1 MSTTNNVEIKKATLS
16 TDKTLLDQNNLEI
29 PPNSIIHCLGSL
41 FQVSD
46 QGLRHIV
53 GKKIDSETY
62 FADSDLYIDLNEL
75 AFVEQKNVTST
86 PDAAPKKEGLLASAY
101 RFMTA
106 PFLVRTPSN
115 VTTHNK
121 RKMSNPNKLVSSDKL
136 TTSAVSD
143 NPSETEHVLTVPT
156 SQEIIGLNA
165 RCEKA
170 IMNEV
175 KFFIHSYEDFMNCTN
190 EKLQSVISA
199 LNAANME
206 RYNEVKIQY
215 PDFTWQPPLIE
226 ISMLVTLIQRAY
238 PAQVVEYTLGRKK
251 SNLENAVKSKEEEP
265 PGLFP
270 PTKPKVNNV
279 YNENFRDFNEEQLI
293 SEVNDDDRG
302 SYQPPDKNGHD
313 YRPRSR
319 SPEINSH
326 RERNRYDAADRRS
339 RHDSYASK
347 SDNNYN
353 NNLTSSQ
360 RLEVKLFLD
369 EISYFDGSNNKEA
382 RNFLAQCEEA
392 AEKMK
397 VSEVTIAW
405 SKLAGRADRIM
416 REETRQHEGVLTW
429 QLFQSMLI
437 EHFYH
442 IPSKERAASLLSK
455 LQQDPHENIGEYVQ
469 RSSEIIQVHSG
480 KTNLKEIAAS
490 QYGWNLVQGLTNIS
504 IKNKNADRISQ
515 CQSLSDVCKLVKQVR
530 REMENRE
537 AFMGIS
543 AEVEDNIEEINW
555 KQRNFNQ
562 RGSSNYR
569 GNNRGSY
576 NQTSYNSRGRS
587 YSYNNGYSK
596 TGQQTG
602 TSYQMRKV
610 SNSTDIQCLLCGLK
624 GHKVTNCRKLP
635 RAQELI
641 KQDKQQYWNKK
652 KGYTNKHAACSNN
665 RHQTINEVDDNAPID
680 EIEYQEGDIFYQD
693 YADMDEINFPT
704 SDLTE
709 EEDQVYYYDD

>member
-16 TDKTLLDQNNLEI
+16 TDRILLDQNNLEI

-53 GKKIDSETY
+53 GKKIDSETC
-62 FADSDLYIDLNEL
+62 FADSDLYRDLNEL

-115 VTTHNK
+115 VMTRNR
-121 RKMSNPNKLVSSDKL
+121 RKMSNPNKLVGSDKL
-136 TTSAVSD
+136 ATSTVSD
-143 NPSETEHVLTVPT
+143 SPSKVEHILKVPT

-170 IMNEV
+170 TMKEV
-175 KFFIHSYEDFMNCTN
+175 KFFIHSYEEFMNCTN

-215 PDFTWQPPLIE
+215 PDFMWQPPLIK

-251 SNLENAVKSKEEEP
+251 LSLENAVKTKEEEP

-279 YNENFRDFNEEQLI
+279 YNENFRDFSKEQLI
-293 SEVNDDDRG
+293 NEVNDDDRG
-302 SYQPPDKNGHD
+302 SYQPPDKNSHD

-319 SPEINSH
+319 SPEMNSH
-326 RERNRYDAADRRS
+326 RERNRYYAADRRS
-339 RHDSYASK
+339 RHDSYASR

-360 RLEVKLFLD
+360 CLEVKLFLD
-369 EISYFDGSNNKEA
+369 KISYFNGSNNKEA
-382 RNFLAQCEEA
+382 LNFLAQCEEA
-392 AEKMK
+392 VEKMK
-397 VSEVTIAW
+397 TSEVTVAW

-429 QLFQSMLI
+429 QLFQSTLI
-437 EHFYH
+437 EHFCH

-455 LQQDPHENIGEYVQ
+455 LQQDLHESIGDYVQ

-504 IKNKNADRISQ
+504 IKNKIADCMAL

-537 AFMGIS
+537 AFTGIS
-543 AEVEDNIEEINW
+543 AEVEDNIEEVNW
-555 KQRNFNQ
+555 KQHNFNQ

-576 NQTSYNSRGRS
+576 NSRGRG
-587 YSYNNGYSK
+587 YSYNNDYGK
-596 TGQQTG
+596 TGQHTG

-610 SNSTDIQCLLCGLK
+610 GNSADIQCLLCGLK
-624 GHKVTNCRKLP
+624 GDKVTNCRKLP

-652 KGYTNKHAACSNN
+652 KSYTSKHATRSNN
-665 RHQTINEVDDNAPID
+665 RHQTINEVDDNTPID
-680 EIEYQEGDIFYQD
+680 EIENKEGDIFDQD
-693 YADMDEINFPT
+693 YTDMGEINFPT

-709 EEDQVYYYDD
+709 EEDQAYYYDD

>member
-1 MSTTNNVEIKKATLS
+1 M
-16 TDKTLLDQNNLEI
+16 EI

-115 VTTHNK
+115 VTTRNR
-121 RKMSNPNKLVSSDKL
+121 RKMSNPNKLVGSDKL
-136 TTSAVSD
+136 TTSAALD
-143 NPSETEHVLTVPT
+143 NPSETEHVLKVPT
-156 SQEIIGLNA
+156 SQEIIRLNA

-170 IMNEV
+170 VMNEV
-175 KFFIHSYEDFMNCTN
+175 KFFIHSYEEFMNCTN

-199 LNAANME
+199 LNAANLE
-206 RYNEVKIQY
+206 RYNKVKIQY

-251 SNLENAVKSKEEEP
+251 SSLENAVKPKEEEP

-319 SPEINSH
+319 SPEMNSH

-339 RHDSYASK
+339 RHDSYASR

-369 EISYFDGSNNKEA
+369 KISYFDGSNNKEA
-382 RNFLAQCEEA
+382 LNFLAQCEEA

-397 VSEVTIAW
+397 TSEVTIAW

-429 QLFQSMLI
+429 QLFQSTLI

-455 LQQDPHENIGEYVQ
+455 LQQDLHESIGDYIQ

-480 KTNLKEIAAS
+480 KTNLKETAAS

-504 IKNKNADRISQ
+504 IKNKVADRIAH

-537 AFMGIS
+537 AFTGIS
-543 AEVEDNIEEINW
+543 AEVEDNIEEVNW
-555 KQRNFNQ
+555 KQCNFNQ

-576 NQTSYNSRGRS
+576 NQTSYNSRRRS

-596 TGQQTG
+596 TGQHTG
-602 TSYQMRKV
+602 TSYQTQKV
-610 SNSTDIQCLLCGLK
+610 GNSADIQCLLCGLK

-652 KGYTNKHAACSNN
+652 KGYTNKHATRSNN
-665 RHQTINEVDDNAPID
+665 RHQTINEVDDNTPID
-680 EIEYQEGDIFYQD
+680 EIENHEGNIFDQD
-693 YADMDEINFPT
+693 YADMDEINFPA

-709 EEDQVYYYDD
+709 EEDQAYYYND

>member
-1 MSTTNNVEIKKATLS
+1 
-16 TDKTLLDQNNLEI
+16 
-29 PPNSIIHCLGSL
+29 
-41 FQVSD
+41 
-46 QGLRHIV
+46 
-53 GKKIDSETY
+53 
-62 FADSDLYIDLNEL
+62 
-75 AFVEQKNVTST
+75 
-86 PDAAPKKEGLLASAY
+86 
-101 RFMTA
+101 
-106 PFLVRTPSN
+106 
-115 VTTHNK
+115 
-121 RKMSNPNKLVSSDKL
+121 
-136 TTSAVSD
+136 
-143 NPSETEHVLTVPT
+143 
-156 SQEIIGLNA
+156 
-165 RCEKA
+165 
-170 IMNEV
+170 MNEV
-175 KFFIHSYEDFMNCTN
+175 KFFIHPYEEFINCTN
-190 EKLQSVISA
+190 EKLQSVINA
-199 LNAANME
+199 LNAANLE
-206 RYNEVKIQY
+206 RYNEVKIHY

-238 PAQVVEYTLGRKK
+238 PAQVVEYTLGHKK
-251 SNLENAVKSKEEEP
+251 SSLDNTVKTKEEEP

-279 YNENFRDFNEEQLI
+279 YNENFRNFNEEQLI
-293 SEVNDDDRG
+293 NEVNDDDRG

-319 SPEINSH
+319 SPEMNSS
-326 RERNRYDAADRRS
+326 RERNRYDATDRRS
-339 RHDSYASK
+339 RHDSYASR

-360 RLEVKLFLD
+360 CLEVKLFLD
-369 EISYFDGSNNKEA
+369 KISYFDGSNNKEA
-382 RNFLAQCEEA
+382 LNFLAQCEEA

-397 VSEVTIAW
+397 TSKVTIAW

-429 QLFQSMLI
+429 QLFQSTLI

-455 LQQDPHENIGEYVQ
+455 LQQDLHESIGDYIQ

-480 KTNLKEIAAS
+480 KTNLKDIAAS

-504 IKNKNADRISQ
+504 IKNKIADRIAI

-537 AFMGIS
+537 AFTGIS
-543 AEVEDNIEEINW
+543 AEVEDNIEVNW
-555 KQRNFNQ
+555 KQRNFSQ

-576 NQTSYNSRGRS
+576 YSRGRG
-587 YSYNNGYSK
+587 YNYNNGYSK
-596 TGQQTG
+596 TGQHTG
-602 TSYQMRKV
+602 TSYQVRKV
-610 SNSTDIQCLLCGLK
+610 GNSVDIQCLLCGLK

-641 KQDKQQYWNKK
+641 KQDKQHYLNKK
-652 KGYTNKHAACSNN
+652 KGYTNKQATHSNN

-680 EIEYQEGDIFYQD
+680 EIENQEGDIFDQD
-693 YADMDEINFPT
+693 YTDMDDINFPT

-709 EEDQVYYYDD
+709 EEDQAYYYDD

>member
-1 MSTTNNVEIKKATLS
+1 MSSINDIEIKKATLS
-16 TDKTLLDQNNLEI
+16 TDKTLVDQNNLEI

-46 QGLRHIV
+46 QGLKHVV

-62 FADSDLYIDLNEL
+62 FADSGLYLQLNEL
-75 AFVEQKNVTST
+75 AFVEQKDVTNT
-86 PDAAPKKEGLLASAY
+86 PDAAPSKEGLLASAY

-106 PFLVRTPSN
+106 PFQVRTPRN
-115 VTTHNK
+115 VTMRNK
-121 RKMSNPNKLVSSDKL
+121 RKMSNPNKLVGSDGL
-136 TTSAVSD
+136 ITTAVAD
-143 NPSETEHVLTVPT
+143 KQPETEHISKIST

-165 RCEKA
+165 RCEKET
-170 IMNEV
+170 MKEV

-206 RYNEVKIQY
+206 RYNQVKIQY

-238 PAQVVEYTLGRKK
+238 PAQVVEYTLGRKTSSLGNVDK
-251 SNLENAVKSKEEEP
+251 PKEEET

-279 YNENFRDFNEEQLI
+279 YNENFRNFNEEQLI
-293 SEVNDDDRG
+293 SEVNDEDRG
-302 SYQPPDKNGHD
+302 SYQPPDMNDHN

-319 SPEINSH
+319 SLETSSH
-326 RERNRYDAADRRS
+326 RERNRYDATDRIS
-339 RHDSYASK
+339 RHDSYASR
-347 SDNNYN
+347 SYNNYN
-353 NNLTSSQ
+353 SNLTSSQ

-369 EISYFDGSNNKEA
+369 KISYFDGSNNKEA
-382 RNFLAQCEEA
+382 LNFLAQCEEA

-397 VSEVTIAW
+397 ASKVTIAW

-416 REETRQHEGVLTW
+416 REETRQHEGILTW

-442 IPSKERAASLLSK
+442 IPSKERAASLLSR
-455 LQQDPHENIGEYVQ
+455 LQQDAHESIGDYVQ
-469 RSSEIIQVHSG
+469 RSSKIIQVHSG
-480 KTNLKEIAAS
+480 KTNLKEIASS

-504 IKNKNADRISQ
+504 IKNKIVDHIAV

-537 AFMGIS
+537 AFTGIS
-543 AEVEDNIEEINW
+543 AEIEDNIEEVNW
-555 KQRNFNQ
+555 KQRNFSQ
-562 RGSSNYR
+562 RGGNNYR
-569 GNNRGSY
+569 GNVRSRY
-576 NQTSYNSRGRS
+576 DKTSYNHRGRG
-587 YSYNNGYSK
+587 YNYNSGYNK
-596 TGQQTG
+596 TGQQIG
-602 TSYQMRKV
+602 TSYQTPKV
-610 SNSTDIQCLLCGLK
+610 GNNSDIQCLLCGLK
-624 GHKVTNCRKLP
+624 GHKVTNCRKLS

-652 KGYTNKHAACSNN
+652 KGYTAHSNN
-665 RHQTINEVDDNAPID
+665 KDQQINEVEDNAPID
-680 EIEYQEGDIFYQD
+680 EIENQEEDISDQD
-693 YADMDEINFPT
+693 YVDMGEINFPT

-709 EEDQVYYYDD
+709 EEDQAYYYDD